1 MITPQMIKA
10 GKDAY
15 WGHFKGY
22 STDCFTKQIEAI
34 YEAMVDQKQ
43 KDALETYQERFGS
56 RSK

>member
-1 MITPQMIKA
+1 MASKMISTQMIKA

-22 STDCFTKQIEAI
+22 STDSFTKQIEAI

-43 KDALETYQERFGS
+43 KDATKLFAS
-56 RSK
+56 RSE